1 MSIVL
6 DIIIVAIVVFFAVRM
21 YHRGFAVAAV
31 QIAGYLALVTCGLMV
46 STGLSNITYNTF
58 VEPAVC
64 SSIEANIE
72 TLGSESTAEVIDAV
86 YDGLPEIVVNLS
98 ENRGVTRELLT
109 EQLSEQISDGADA
122 AASAVATTLIKPIV
136 TSVFTVVFL
145 LLVMVIGGWA
155 VKLLAKLA
163 DKIFSAPIVGGLNRL
178 LGGLLGIA
186 QGALW
191 ATVFAWLISM
201 IVMLTADGFIGINA
215 EVIGSTYIF
224 KIIAEL
230 NPLA

>member
-1 MSIVL
+1 MSIAL
-6 DIIIVAIVVFFAVRM
+6 DIIIVAIVLFFAIRM
-21 YHRGFAVAAV
+21 YRRGFAVAAV

-46 STGLSNITYNTF
+46 SQGLSNVTYRTL

-64 SSIEANIE
+64 STIEGHIATIG
-72 TLGSESTAEVIDAV
+72 TDGATEVIDAV
-86 YDGLPEIVVNLS
+86 YDGLPEIVVTLS
-98 ENRGVTRELLT
+98 ENRGVTREALGQQLT
-109 EQLSEQISDGADA
+109 ENITEGASA
-122 AASAVATTLIKPIV
+122 AASAVASTLIKPIV

-145 LLVMVIGGWA
+145 LLIMVIGGWA

-163 DKIFSAPIVGGLNRL
+163 DKIFSAPVVGGLNHL
-178 LGGLLGIA
+178 LGGVLGIA

-191 ATVFAWLISM
+191 ATVFTWLVSM
-201 IVMLTADGFIGINA
+201 VVMLTADGFIGINA

-224 KIIAEL
+224 KLVSSL

>member
-6 DIIIVAIVVFFAVRM
+6 DIIIVAIVVFFAIRM
-21 YHRGFAVAAV
+21 CMRGFAVAAV

-46 STGLSNITYNTF
+46 STGLSNITYNAF

-64 SSIEANIE
+64 STIEQRITVA
-72 TLGSESTAEVIDAV
+72 GAEGAAGVIDAV
-86 YDGLPEIVVNLS
+86 YDELPGVVVNLS
-98 ENRGVTRELLT
+98 ENRGVTREQLT
-109 EQLSEQISDGADA
+109 AQFSEKIADGAGA
-122 AASAVATTLIKPIV
+122 AASAVATTLVKPIV

-145 LLVMVIGGWA
+145 LLIMIIGRWV

-163 DKIFSAPIVGGLNRL
+163 DKIFSAPVVGGINRFLGLL
-178 LGGLLGIA
+178 LGVA
-186 QGALW
+186 QGGLW
-191 ATVFAWLISM
+191 AAVFVWLVSTL
-201 IVMLTADGFIGINA
+201 VMLTADGLLGINA
-215 EVIGSTYIF
+215 EVIGGTYIF